1 MKNILQFL
9 REIFLEYSN
18 TAYFFVLTE
27 ILENKKAFSFSAFLK
42 SKFIRTGF
50 RPFFWVFGF
59 VLPVKAVMASS
70 QILKEGEQSGAA
82 DAAAHPSFYDHLFS
96 GEDNASL
103 YIFMGGALCILLL
116 AITFIMSLRKKEAHA
131 KATGEKLEIQIQEKE
146 RLNQQMQE
154 YTDKLELSRM
164 ELESTLQTLEDE
176 KTRMNA
182 IVDNVLEGIIITDK
196 RGNITRINS
205 FAEEMFGYAP
215 NELID
220 QKSTILVPEKI
231 QDWNLQHPEQDE
243 EARPIQ
249 DGVRYEIEG
258 MKKDGS
264 TFPMTLIRT
273 RIQIENET
281 MFIGLAR
288 DITSEK
294 AKEKVNKRLIKQIIQ
309 EKEVA
314 EKFAQQA
321 RDEKER
327 AEAANVAKSDFLAN
341 MSHEIRTPMNGIIGM
356 AALLYDTKLNSEQ
369 HNWVDI
375 IRRSGEN
382 LMQIINDILDF
393 SKIEAGKLVLEP
405 REFDLHNIIRD
416 VTDVLSFQAEE
427 NALEFLVDFGDN
439 IPKTVIGDAG
449 RVRQIV
455 FNLVGNALKFTKK
468 GHVLIRIRNVQEE
481 NRAHLF
487 FAIEDTGIGI
497 PADKLNYVFDKFSQ
511 AEESTT
517 RKFGGTGLGLAI
529 CKNLVEM
536 MGGKIGVDSV
546 EGEGSTFHYDLY
558 LELKEDAKTPLKGI
572 PECDLAKKRVLVLD
586 SQAVSRDIIGR
597 YLETWET
604 DFSVA
609 ASEEECVSTLKQAD
623 DEGNPFNLIILDVNA
638 TVDEN
643 LGVIGTIAKAQQTE
657 TPQIILLGR
666 SGFMPSP
673 AEMREYG
680 VGGLLTKP
688 FQPLTLQAMMHIL
701 FDLKD
706 KGLESPL
713 VTRHSIQSMMSETK
727 EVETKKAQY
736 ESSRILVVE
745 DIKMNVLLIKKILTN
760 HGCQVEVASNGREA
774 VNMREKTDYDLIFMD
789 CQMPVLDGFEATG
802 EIREYEKKN
811 KITPVKIVAL
821 TADAM
826 TGDREKCLNAGMD
839 DYMNKP
845 INANGIADCLKFYL
859 SRETVH

>member
-1 MKNILQFL
+1 MTNKLIRCQAAGGDHQSLHDHLLNGEANALLFVL
-9 REIFLEYSN
+9 SVGLVSIFLLGI
-18 TAYFFVLTE
+18 YFVV
-27 ILENKKAFSFSAFLK
+27 S
-42 SKFIRTGF
+42 
-50 RPFFWVFGF
+50 V
-59 VLPVKAVMASS
+59 
-70 QILKEGEQSGAA
+70 
-82 DAAAHPSFYDHLFS
+82 
-96 GEDNASL
+96 
-103 YIFMGGALCILLL
+103 
-116 AITFIMSLRKKEAHA
+116 RKKEALA
-131 KATGEKLEIQIQEKE
+131 KAAGEKLEVQIQEKE
-146 RLNQQMQE
+146 RLNRQMQE

-164 ELESTLQTLEDE
+164 ELEATLQTLEDE
-176 KTRMNA
+176 KSRVTA

-196 RGNITRINS
+196 RGKITRINS
-205 FAEEMFGYAP
+205 FAEEMFGYQP

-220 QKSTILVPEKI
+220 QDSDILIPEKFHSWKRS
-231 QDWNLQHPEQDE
+231 QVADDENLKPL
-243 EARPIQ
+243 Q
-249 DGVRYEIEG
+249 DGIRYEIEG
-258 MKKDGS
+258 LRKDG
-264 TFPMTLIRT
+264 TVFPMTLIRT
-273 RIQIENET
+273 RIQIDNET

-393 SKIEAGKLVLEP
+393 SKIEAGKLILEP

-416 VTDVLSFQAEE
+416 VTDVLNFQAEE
-427 NALEFLVDFGDN
+427 NAIELIVDFGDN
-439 IPKTVIGDAG
+439 IPKMVVGDAG

-455 FNLVGNALKFTKK
+455 FNLVGNAIKFTPK
-468 GHVLIRIRNVQEE
+468 GHVLIRIRNIQEE

-497 PADKLNYVFDKFSQ
+497 PADKLSYVFSKFSQ

-517 RKFGGTGLGLAI
+517 RKFGGTGLGLTI

-536 MGGKIGVDSV
+536 MGGKIGVESE
-546 EGEGSTFHYDLY
+546 EGKGSTFHYDLF
-558 LELKEDAKTPLKGI
+558 LGMGEETDDPMERI
-572 PECDLAKKRVLVLD
+572 PDYDLTGEKVLVVD
-586 SQAVSRDIIGR
+586 TQAVSREITGR
-597 YLETWET
+597 YLEFWKT
-604 DFSVA
+604 DVTVV
-609 ASEEECVSTLKQAD
+609 ASE
-623 DEGNPFNLIILDVNA
+623 DEGINCLETADEEGRAFSLLILDASVGGEDDLSYIQKY
-638 TVDEN
+638 V
-643 LGVIGTIAKAQQTE
+643 KAQRSNALQV
-657 TPQIILLGR
+657 ILLGR

-673 AEMREYG
+673 ADLRENS

-688 FQPLTLQAMMHIL
+688 FQPDTLMAMVKIL
-701 FDLKD
+701 LDIKQ
-706 KGLESPL
+706 KGLVSPL
-713 VTRHSIQSMMSETK
+713 VTRHMISSMVNETK

-736 ESSRILVVE
+736 EFARILVVE

-760 HGCQVEVASNGREA
+760 HGCRVDVAINGREA
-774 VNMREKTDYDLIFMD
+774 VTMREKTDYNLIFMD

-802 EIREYEKKN
+802 EIRDYEKKN
-811 KITPVKIVAL
+811 RVAPVKIIAL

-859 SRETVH
+859 TPEAVH